1 MQKRNVL
8 NSSRLLEL
16 KKQRRKV
23 VIDKILILFFGI
35 VVILILL
42 AYLSRINTLNISK
55 VEVSGN
61 QVVDTE
67 AIQAVATEQ
76 MSGKYLWIFPKTN
89 VFLYPKNAI
98 INQLQGKFKRLED
111 INLSIKNNK
120 TLEISLAERKALYT
134 WCGITPPSETD
145 VGTPSGSPTSAT
157 DCYFIDENGY
167 IFDKAPYFSG
177 DVYFKF
183 YGAPDVGQRKFSSC
197 GASLDPSGCYFSKNY
212 IKQLV
217 SFRDILVGFDLKPVA
232 MYVTNDGDVQVF
244 LSKGNSSAIGPQ
256 IILKINDDYQNVAEN
271 LEAALTTDPLK
282 TEFKNKYSSL
292 LYIDLRCGNKVYY
305 KFATPL
311 VQAATK

>member
-61 QVVDTE
+61 QVVDTN

-134 WCGITPPSETD
+134 WCGITPPDAT
-145 VGTPSGSPTSAT
+145 VVTTPPSTT
-157 DCYFIDENGY
+157 DCYFVDENGY

-183 YGAPDVGQRKFSSC
+183 YGSPDVGQQEFSSC

-256 IILKINDDYQNVAEN
+256 IIFKINDDYQNVAEN

-292 LYIDLRCGNKVYY
+292 LYIDLRFGNKVYY
-305 KFATPL
+305 KFATP
-311 VQAATK
+311 QAPVATK